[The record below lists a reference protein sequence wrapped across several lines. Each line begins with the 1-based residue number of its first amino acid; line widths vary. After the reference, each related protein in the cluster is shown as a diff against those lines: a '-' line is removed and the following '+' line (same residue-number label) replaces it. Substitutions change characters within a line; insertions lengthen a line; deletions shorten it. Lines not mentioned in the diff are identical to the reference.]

1 MNRFKKE
8 LRKKGFKLESDYEY
22 LPYKLEGYTYIL
34 LDSVFVN
41 SERATIVEFYNV
53 DTLHYEMLR
62 NGEIV
67 EIVFNDGNPHF

>member
-8 LRKKGFKLESDYEY
+8 IRKRGFRLESDLPC
-22 LPYKLEGYTYIL
+22 LPYELKGHNYIV
-34 LDSVFVN
+34 LDSIFIN
-41 SERATIVEFYNV
+41 SERATIVEFYNI